1 MQKIIYGCTGYI
13 LAGAKTGCAAGGLN
27 CYDKESIEGG
37 TWQEVDSENDEGEGK
52 EILNRD
58 KSYMICTKHEGVIYF
73 YDDGQEIKECL
84 EEQKTAFSEWAKE
97 NRSDKVQFLEPFL
110 QVSMAEQ
117 LRTGVPWQV
126 TLAQIAYESGWGQ
139 KEMYDEYTKKQS
151 FNLFGIK
158 YFGNTEDNDKYV
170 RSWTTEYIS
179 SSELDKWEKE
189 QKRWALNGEKL
200 INMGVSENNK
210 IKIKVIQ
217 PFRRYESYKESIVD
231 HSDIL
236 LDERYA
242 EAWEYKDNPFIYVS
256 IIGPGSDYGDTAA
269 SIMHDYFMW
278 DDEEKDWEE
287 YILWREG
294 K

>member
-1 MQKIIYGCTGYI
+1 M
-13 LAGAKTGCAAGGLN
+13 
-27 CYDKESIEGG
+27 
-37 TWQEVDSENDEGEGK
+37 
-52 EILNRD
+52 
-58 KSYMICTKHEGVIYF
+58 
-73 YDDGQEIKECL
+73 
-84 EEQKTAFSEWAKE
+84 
-97 NRSDKVQFLEPFL
+97 QFLGPFL

-200 INMGVSENNK
+200 INMGVYENNK

-231 HSDIL
+231 HSDIFL
-236 LDERYA
+236 EERYA

-256 IIGPGSDYGDTAA
+256 IIGPIYATGRYDC
-269 SIMHDYFMW
+269 
-278 DDEEKDWEE
+278 
-287 YILWREG
+287 
-294 K
+294 

>member
-1 MQKIIYGCTGYI
+1 
-13 LAGAKTGCAAGGLN
+13 
-27 CYDKESIEGG
+27 
-37 TWQEVDSENDEGEGK
+37 
-52 EILNRD
+52 
-58 KSYMICTKHEGVIYF
+58 MICTKHEGVIYF

-84 EEQKTAFSEWAKE
+84 EEQKTAFSELAKE

-126 TLAQIAYESGWGQ
+126 TPAQIAYESGWGQ

-210 IKIKVIQ
+210 IKIKVI
-217 PFRRYESYKESIVD
+217 
-231 HSDIL
+231 
-236 LDERYA
+236 
-242 EAWEYKDNPFIYVS
+242 
-256 IIGPGSDYGDTAA
+256 
-269 SIMHDYFMW
+269 
-278 DDEEKDWEE
+278 
-287 YILWREG
+287 
-294 K
+294 

>member
-1 MQKIIYGCTGYI
+1 MAETEAQADTECVCTACVLCTNATEDSEPLHMKKEDSLIHISGISRLNKTDIEIDGWFRGCKKADACTV
-13 LAGAKTGCAAGGLN
+13 
-27 CYDKESIEGG
+27 DKESIEGG

-84 EEQKTAFSEWAKE
+84 EEQKTAFSELAKE

-126 TLAQIAYESGWGQ
+126 TPAQIAYESGWGQ

-210 IKIKVIQ
+210 IKIKVI
-217 PFRRYESYKESIVD
+217 
-231 HSDIL
+231 
-236 LDERYA
+236 
-242 EAWEYKDNPFIYVS
+242 
-256 IIGPGSDYGDTAA
+256 
-269 SIMHDYFMW
+269 
-278 DDEEKDWEE
+278 
-287 YILWREG
+287 
-294 K
+294 